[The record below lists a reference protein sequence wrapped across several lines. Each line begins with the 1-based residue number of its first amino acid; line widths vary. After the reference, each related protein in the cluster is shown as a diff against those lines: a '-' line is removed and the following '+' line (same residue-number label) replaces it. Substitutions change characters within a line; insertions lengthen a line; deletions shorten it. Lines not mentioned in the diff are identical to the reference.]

1 MTQEKSLSL
10 TKTMVLEDHFWYD
23 NIARQNCGRK
33 VVKIN
38 GSGWSTSDFFKDFY
52 AINEAEYVEAQE
64 YTEIDFKQLTP
75 QALDHT
81 CFVFNGINQ
90 VISIFIST
98 CTRYW
103 KIILFF
109 RQ

>member
-1 MTQEKSLSL
+1 
-10 TKTMVLEDHFWYD
+10 MVLEHHFWYD
-23 NIARQNCGRK
+23 DTARNGGRK

-38 GSGWSTSDFFKDFY
+38 GSGWSTSDVFKDFY

-64 YTEIDFKQLTP
+64 YTEIDLKQLTP
-75 QALDHT
+75 QALDHTT

-98 CTRYW
+98 RTRY
-103 KIILFF
+103 
-109 RQ
+109 